1 MGWYS
6 WGGTDGTWVAANFG
20 GTLPGA
26 GDDVKFPANIT
37 QNVTGSPASL
47 VLYNS
52 LQTDKQC
59 ALDLGTSGTPIKLA
73 STEIDIAG
81 TGNVY
86 IKNDGG
92 GAANVVARLFIR
104 PSNYNAA
111 VVMTSDDGDNGEY
124 DNVFVHSG
132 AVQIDSNGGTMAR
145 VTVSELAPG
154 SIRSFVLNSGCGT
167 LTNLIVHSGAMESQ
181 NVVTNGY
188 VAAGAVLTKTTAA
201 LTNAWVSG
209 TLNYN
214 DDGDITL
221 LVALPGSL
229 IDFTQAPVTDSDG
242 IDITTLVECQGS
254 TIRWAKHVNAPTN
267 HYRIG

>member
-1 MGWYS
+1 MGWYT

-26 GDDVKFPANIT
+26 GDDVKFPANIA
-37 QNVTGSPASL
+37 QAVTGSPSSL

-52 LQTDKQC
+52 LQTDKRCQVQ
-59 ALDLGTSGTPIKLA
+59 LGTSGTPIKLA
-73 STEIDIAG
+73 STEIDLAG
-81 TGNVY
+81 TADAY

-92 GAANVVARLFIR
+92 GVSNVVARLIIR

-124 DNVFVHSG
+124 DNVFIHSG
-132 AVQIDSNGGTMAR
+132 AVQIDSATGTMAR

-154 SIRSFVLNSGCGT
+154 SITSCVLSSGCGT
-167 LTNLIVHSGAMESQ
+167 LTNLVLESGAMEAQ
-181 NVVTNGY
+181 NVVTNAY
-188 VAAGAVLTKTTAA
+188 VAPGAVLTKTTAA

-209 TLNYN
+209 TLYYN

-267 HYRIG
+267 HYRMG